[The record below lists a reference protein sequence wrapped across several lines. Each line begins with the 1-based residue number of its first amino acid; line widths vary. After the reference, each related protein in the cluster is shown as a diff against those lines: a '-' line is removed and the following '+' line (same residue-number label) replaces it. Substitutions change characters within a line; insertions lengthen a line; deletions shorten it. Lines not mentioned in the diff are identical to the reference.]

1 MENIE
6 VLYDKL
12 GYLSTR
18 ELWEIMSLLGL
29 QYATLSTTKKENLE
43 TKEEIEVPKVTP
55 RTDYDRMKSEIVVTL
70 SLKNREQ
77 RRTIEK
83 RINKIYTKRKKLL
96 DTRGEE

>member
-12 GYLSTR
+12 GYLSTH